1 MCPEKIH
8 PPPPEIEGGENTPPL
23 KSALS
28 KTRQN
33 GPGVLKIK
41 NKGFL
46 VARIAIPGHHINST
60 IVFFTLCEKNLE
72 KTPSDYQL

>member
-1 MCPEKIH
+1 MCPEKIR
-8 PPPPEIEGGENTPPL
+8 PPPPEIGGFENTPPL

-33 GPGVLKIK
+33 GPGVLKMK

-46 VARIAIPGHHINST
+46 VARIAITGHHINST
-60 IVFFTLCEKNLE
+60 IVFFTLCEKKSGKNAI
-72 KTPSDYQL
+72 